1 MIIFIKNKLRD
12 ENIAFI
18 RVFQIAVDG
27 FEGFPLLSGY
37 FFCAMHQYFLPN
49 PQRQAYASNKAVY
62 EKITPLDSFN
72 GRRADDYTYIYTNEG
87 IRAVSSLILNSKY

>member
-1 MIIFIKNKLRD
+1 
-12 ENIAFI
+12 
-18 RVFQIAVDG
+18 
-27 FEGFPLLSGY
+27 
-37 FFCAMHQYFLPN
+37 MHQYFLPN